1 MTLGLSSSTI
11 RHMEEQRETCWGPK
25 LWEELCSLEP
35 RKVCERCKVDYD
47 SAGFYSVDSLARTVR
62 VYPQKEQFESEDES
76 LAADADYQLLLVSY
90 FLYAQNIELAGKWVS
105 EKDLKG
111 GSTFFRGPHALPA
124 APIEK
129 RFGSDPAG
137 FREKALTL
145 GGRASEFGDMSMS
158 FPVLPRISLAVVL
171 WVKDEEFP
179 ARVTFMLDSS
189 IEAHLSLDVIVAMT
203 KSVTAQLIS
212 E

>member
-1 MTLGLSSSTI
+1 
-11 RHMEEQRETCWGPK
+11 
-25 LWEELCSLEP
+25 
-35 RKVCERCKVDYD
+35 
-47 SAGFYSVDSLARTVR
+47 
-62 VYPQKEQFESEDES
+62 
-76 LAADADYQLLLVSY
+76 
-90 FLYAQNIELAGKWVS
+90 
-105 EKDLKG
+105 
-111 GSTFFRGPHALPA
+111 
-124 APIEK
+124 
-129 RFGSDPAG
+129 
-137 FREKALTL
+137 
-145 GGRASEFGDMSMS
+145 MSMS